1 VIALLNRVLANQ
13 RSRQRFDRLA
23 PWLVIALAAFL
34 RLWNLGYPNKLVF
47 DETYYVKDAWTLWNT
62 GAEKAWPQDPNAA
75 FEAGQVNTYL
85 NDPSFVVHPPLGKW
99 IMGFGM
105 WVFGPQNSFS
115 WRISVALLSIA
126 AVALIMLIA
135 RILFQTKVWSL
146 IAGLL
151 MAIDGH
157 AIVLG
162 RTGLLDGILMFFA
175 LLAFYFLLRH
185 LQSRQLGIPSWRQPW
200 LLAVG
205 LTLGAASAVKWSGLY
220 FLATFGLYVVV
231 SDAIERKKLATEAAF
246 AAGEVTPTTASWL
259 IPSTLQAAI
268 NFLVIVPIA
277 IVTYVASWSGWLLT
291 SGGYD
296 RDSNANPFLALLKY
310 HQDAYN
316 FHVNLHTPHSYA
328 SNPITWIFAIR
339 PTSFFYEG
347 LSKGQS
353 GCDSASGCSSAI
365 TALGNPFIWLP
376 AAAAVFLLVYLFA
389 TRRTKVG
396 GLILLGIAG
405 GYLPWFAFMNR
416 TVFQFYAIAF
426 LPWMILA
433 LVYVLRLY
441 IHTRKPEQLPG
452 AVRTLGGY
460 LGLTFAVSLFFLPI
474 WIGTWTPYW
483 YWHLHMWLP
492 SWI

>member
-1 VIALLNRVLANQ
+1 MI
-13 RSRQRFDRLA
+13 
-23 PWLVIALAAFL
+23 IALAAFL

-62 GAEKAWPQDPNAA
+62 GAEKSWPQDANVA
-75 FEAGQVNTYL
+75 FEAGHANTFL
-85 NDPSFVVHPPLGKW
+85 SDPSFVVHPPLGKW
-99 IMGFGM
+99 IIGAGM
-105 WVFGPQNSFS
+105 WAFGPDNAFS

-126 AVALIMLIA
+126 AVGLIMMVA
-135 RILFQTKVWSL
+135 KILFQTQIWAL
-146 IAGLL
+146 TAGFLF
-151 MAIDGH
+151 AIDGH

-162 RTGLLDGILMFFA
+162 RTGLLDSILMFFV

-185 LQSRQLGIPSWRQPW
+185 LQTRSFDGPTWRQPW

-205 LTLGAASAVKWSGLY
+205 ATLGAATAVKWSGLY
-220 FLATFGLYVVV
+220 FLAAFGLYVVF
-231 SDAIERKKLATEAAF
+231 SQALENRKRSEANEWIA
-246 AAGEVTPTTASWL
+246 
-259 IPSTLQAAI
+259 PSVLQAAI
-268 NFLVIVPIA
+268 SFVVMVPIA
-277 IVTYVASWSGWLLT
+277 VATYLASWTGWLVT

-296 RDSNANPFLALLKY
+296 RDSDSNPLVALWKY

-328 SNPITWIFAIR
+328 SNPLTWLFAIR

-347 LSKGQS
+347 LTAGQD
-353 GCDSASGCSSAI
+353 GCTSNTGCSSAI
-365 TALGNPFIWLP
+365 TALGNPLIWWP
-376 AAAAVFLLVYLFA
+376 AAAAVFALIYLFI
-389 TRRTKVG
+389 TRKSRVG
-396 GLILLGIAG
+396 GLVLLGIAA
-405 GYLPWFAFMNR
+405 GYLPWLAFMNR

-433 LVYVLRLY
+433 LVYVIRMYL
-441 IHTRKPEQLPG
+441 HTRTAEELPR
-452 AVRTLGGY
+452 AIRMAGGY
-460 LGLTFAVSLFFLPI
+460 LGLVFAVSLFFIPI

>member
-1 VIALLNRVLANQ
+1 MIALLNRILADEK
-13 RSRQRFDRLA
+13 SRRRFSVAA

-34 RLWNLGYPNKLVF
+34 RLWNLGYPKKLVF

-62 GAEKAWPQDPNAA
+62 GAEKAWPQNPNAA

-85 NDPSFVVHPPLGKW
+85 NEPSFVVHPPLGKW

-105 WVFGPQNSFS
+105 WLFGPDQAFS
-115 WRISVALLSIA
+115 WRISVAVLSIA
-126 AVALIMLIA
+126 AVGLIMMIA
-135 RILFQTKVWSL
+135 KILFQTQVWAL
-146 IAGLL
+146 ISGFLF
-151 MAIDGH
+151 AIDGH

-185 LQSRQLGIPSWRQPW
+185 LQTRRLGAPTWRQPW

-220 FLATFGLYVVV
+220 FLAAFGLYVVI
-231 SDAIERKKLATEAAF
+231 SDAIERRALSAIDLDKQPPLKSWLLPSALQGLISF
-246 AAGEVTPTTASWL
+246 ILMVPTAIGTYLASW
-259 IPSTLQAAI
+259 T
-268 NFLVIVPIA
+268 
-277 IVTYVASWSGWLLT
+277 GWLLT

-296 RDSNANPFLALLKY
+296 RDSNPNPLVALWNY
-310 HQDAYN
+310 HRDAYG

-328 SNPITWIFAIR
+328 SNPITWLLAIR

-347 LSKGQS
+347 LSNGQD
-353 GCDSASGCSSAI
+353 GCASPTGCSSAI
-365 TALGNPFIWLP
+365 TALGNPLIWLP
-376 AAAAVFLLVYLFA
+376 AAASILFLTYLFV
-389 TRRTKVG
+389 TRKSKVG

-405 GYLPWFAFMNR
+405 GYLPWLAFMNR

-426 LPWMILA
+426 LPWMILG
-433 LVYVLRLY
+433 LVYVLRMYL
-441 IHTRKPEQLPG
+441 HTRSSEELPR
-452 AVRTLGGY
+452 AIRLVGGY
-460 LGLTFAVSLFFLPI
+460 LGLAFAVSLFFLPI

>member
-1 VIALLNRVLANQ
+1 MI
-13 RSRQRFDRLA
+13 
-23 PWLVIALAAFL
+23 IALAAFL
-34 RLWNLGYPNKLVF
+34 RLWNLGYPKKLVF

-62 GAEKAWPQDPNAA
+62 GAEKSWPQNANVA
-75 FEAGQVNTYL
+75 FEAGHANTFL

-99 IMGFGM
+99 IIGAGM
-105 WVFGPQNSFS
+105 WAFGPDNAFS

-126 AVALIMLIA
+126 AVGLIMMVA
-135 RILFQTKVWSL
+135 KILFQTQIWAL
-146 IAGLL
+146 TAGFLF
-151 MAIDGH
+151 AIDGH

-162 RTGLLDGILMFFA
+162 RTGLLDSILMFFV

-185 LQSRQLGIPSWRQPW
+185 LQSRSFDRPTWRQPW

-205 LTLGAASAVKWSGLY
+205 ASLGAATAVKWSGLY
-220 FLATFGLYVVV
+220 FLAAFGLYVVF
-231 SDAIERKKLATEAAF
+231 SQALENRKRSEANEWIVPSILLAAMSFVLMIPIALATYL
-246 AAGEVTPTTASWL
+246 ASW
-259 IPSTLQAAI
+259 T
-268 NFLVIVPIA
+268 
-277 IVTYVASWSGWLLT
+277 GWLVT

-296 RDSNANPFLALLKY
+296 RDSDANPFMALWKY

-328 SNPITWIFAIR
+328 SNPLTWLFAIR

-347 LSKGQS
+347 LSAGQD
-353 GCDSASGCSSAI
+353 GCTSNTGCSSAI
-365 TALGNPFIWLP
+365 TALGNPLIWWP
-376 AAAAVFLLVYLFA
+376 AAAAVFALVYLFI
-389 TRRTKVG
+389 TRKSRVG
-396 GLILLGIAG
+396 GLILLGIAA
-405 GYLPWFAFMNR
+405 GYLPWLSFMNR

-433 LVYVLRLY
+433 LVYVIRMYL
-441 IHTRKPEQLPG
+441 HTRTTEELPR
-452 AVRTLGGY
+452 AIRMAGGY
-460 LGLTFAVSLFFLPI
+460 LGLVFAVSLFFIPI

>member
-1 VIALLNRVLANQ
+1 MI
-13 RSRQRFDRLA
+13 
-23 PWLVIALAAFL
+23 IALAAFL

-62 GAEKAWPQDPNAA
+62 GAEKSWPQDANVA
-75 FEAGQVNTYL
+75 FEAGHANTFL
-85 NDPSFVVHPPLGKW
+85 SDPSFVVHPPLGKW
-99 IMGFGM
+99 IIGAGM
-105 WVFGPQNSFS
+105 WAFGPDNAFS

-126 AVALIMLIA
+126 AVGLIMMVA
-135 RILFQTKVWSL
+135 KILFQTQIWAL
-146 IAGLL
+146 TAGFLF
-151 MAIDGH
+151 AIDGH

-162 RTGLLDGILMFFA
+162 RTGLLDSILMFFV

-185 LQSRQLGIPSWRQPW
+185 LQTRSFDGPTWRQPW

-205 LTLGAASAVKWSGLY
+205 ATLGAATAVKWSGLY
-220 FLATFGLYVVV
+220 FLAAFGLYVVF
-231 SDAIERKKLATEAAF
+231 SQTLENRKRSEANEWIA
-246 AAGEVTPTTASWL
+246 
-259 IPSTLQAAI
+259 PSILQAAI
-268 NFLVIVPIA
+268 SFVVMVPIA
-277 IVTYVASWSGWLLT
+277 VATYLASWTGWLVT

-296 RDSNANPFLALLKY
+296 RDSDPNPLVALWKY

-328 SNPITWIFAIR
+328 SNPLTWLFAIR

-347 LSKGQS
+347 LSAGQD
-353 GCDSASGCSSAI
+353 GCTSNTGCSSAI
-365 TALGNPFIWLP
+365 TALGNPLIWWP
-376 AAAAVFLLVYLFA
+376 AAAAVFALIYLFI
-389 TRRTKVG
+389 TRKSRVG
-396 GLILLGIAG
+396 GLVLLGIAA
-405 GYLPWFAFMNR
+405 GYLPWLAFMNR

-433 LVYVLRLY
+433 LVYVIRMYL
-441 IHTRKPEQLPG
+441 HTRTAEELPR
-452 AVRTLGGY
+452 AIRMAGGY
-460 LGLTFAVSLFFLPI
+460 LGLVFAVSLFFIPI

>member
-1 VIALLNRVLANQ
+1 MIALLNRVLADEK
-13 RSRQRFDRLA
+13 SRRRFNLGA

-34 RLWNLGYPNKLVF
+34 RLWNLGYPKKLVF

-62 GAEKAWPQDPNAA
+62 GAEKAWPKEPNLA

-99 IMGFGM
+99 IMGLGM
-105 WVFGPQNSFS
+105 WLLGPEHSYS
-115 WRISVALLSIA
+115 WRISVAVLSIA
-126 AVALIMLIA
+126 AVGLIMIIA
-135 RILFQTKVWSL
+135 KILFQTRIWAL
-146 IAGLL
+146 AAGFLF
-151 MAIDGH
+151 AIDGH

-185 LQSRQLGIPSWRQPW
+185 LQTRTLGSPSWRQPW

-205 LTLGAASAVKWSGLY
+205 ISLGAASAVKWSGLY
-220 FLATFGLYVVV
+220 FLAAFGLYVAI
-231 SDAIERKKLATEAAF
+231 SDAIERRKAALAQLP
-246 AAGEVTPTTASWL
+246 AGESLALRSWILPSALQGVISFVLLVPTAL
-259 IPSTLQAAI
+259 I
-268 NFLVIVPIA
+268 
-277 IVTYVASWSGWLLT
+277 TYVASWAGWLLT

-296 RDSNANPFLALLKY
+296 RDSNSNPFLALWKY
-310 HQDAYN
+310 HQDAYG

-328 SNPITWIFAIR
+328 ANPITWLLAIR

-347 LSKGQS
+347 LSNGQD
-353 GCDSASGCSSAI
+353 GCGSPSGCSSAI
-365 TALGNPFIWLP
+365 TALGNPLIWLP
-376 AAAAVFLLVYLFA
+376 AAAALLFLAYLFV
-389 TRRTKVG
+389 TRKSKVG

-405 GYLPWFAFMNR
+405 GYLPWLAFMNR
-416 TVFQFYAIAF
+416 TVFQFYSIAF

-433 LVYVLRLY
+433 LVYVIRMYLL
-441 IHTRKPEQLPG
+441 TRSSDELPR
-452 AVRTLGGY
+452 AVRFVGGY
-460 LGLTFAVSLFFLPI
+460 FGLTFAVSLFFLPL

>member
-1 VIALLNRVLANQ
+1 MI
-13 RSRQRFDRLA
+13 
-23 PWLVIALAAFL
+23 IALAAFL
-34 RLWNLGYPNKLVF
+34 RLWNLGYPRKLVF

-62 GAEKAWPQDPNAA
+62 GAEKAWPNNANSA

-85 NDPSFVVHPPLGKW
+85 HDPSFVVHPPLGKW
-99 IMGFGM
+99 IMGLGM
-105 WVFGPQNSFS
+105 WVFDPTNSFA

-126 AVALIMLIA
+126 AVGLIMLVA
-135 RILFQTKVWSL
+135 RILFQTQIWSL
-146 IAGLL
+146 AAGFLF
-151 MAIDGH
+151 AIDGH

-162 RTGLLDGILMFFA
+162 RTGLLDSILMFFA

-185 LQSRQLGIPSWRQPW
+185 LQTRTLGKPTWRQPW
-200 LLAVG
+200 LVATG
-205 LTLGAASAVKWSGLY
+205 MTLGAASAVKWSGLY
-220 FLATFGLYVVV
+220 FLAAFGLYVVI
-231 SDAIERKKLATEAAF
+231 SDAIERRKRTESREWIAPSVFQSLISF
-246 AAGEVTPTTASWL
+246 AL
-259 IPSTLQAAI
+259 M
-268 NFLVIVPIA
+268 VPIA
-277 IVTYVASWSGWLLT
+277 IATYLASWTGWLVT

-296 RDSNANPFLALLKY
+296 RDSDPNPFIALWKY

-328 SNPITWIFAIR
+328 SNPFTWLFAIR

-347 LSKGQS
+347 LSAGES
-353 GCDSASGCSSAI
+353 GCTSSSGCSSAI

-376 AAAAVFLLVYLFA
+376 AAAAVFLLAYLFA
-389 TRRTKVG
+389 TRKSKVG

-405 GYLPWFAFMNR
+405 GYLPWLAFLNR

-433 LVYVLRLY
+433 LIYVIRMYL
-441 IHTRKPEQLPG
+441 HTRTTEQLPS
-452 AVRTLGGY
+452 AIKFVGGY
-460 LGLTFAVSLFFLPI
+460 FGLTFAVSLFFLPI